1 MIENDIDIGNIAS
14 VNFGI
19 SLRSNGNVYF
29 VPTDAGLKDAL
40 KEMIATSVAL
50 LNAAQGGWTEY
61 DISED
66 YGERRRV
73 YCNRDNEY
81 MAVFSTLFDAGALD
95 DLTNLPEHV
104 NDIDYYFAD
113 ITDNQSRRMIGV
125 RKATQFKGT
134 VKAKNRLVRM
144 TNDTLSIIEDTVFKL
159 DNEFDLLITD
169 AHVYILNDSKMQ
181 QLADITSLVAAT
193 AKDKIQAIEET
204 ITFLDLS
211 RIKEKIEKHPR
222 VARYA
227 ASIAQNPLIANF
239 QRAKIEALAQQHG
252 IVFKELETGKLQCR
266 VQDEAKLMELLD
278 ARRYHLDLADNGGD
292 PYRATGRQKVQ

>member
-1 MIENDIDIGNIAS
+1 MIENDINIRSIIS

-19 SLRSNGNVYF
+19 ALRNSGYLYF
-29 VPTDAGLKDAL
+29 VPTDAGLKGAL
-40 KEMIATSVAL
+40 KEMIAVTAAA
-50 LNAAQGGWTEY
+50 LNAVQGEWQAY

-66 YGERRRV
+66 YGQRRRV

-81 MAVFSTLFDAGALD
+81 MAVFSTIFDAGALD
-95 DLTNLPEHV
+95 DLTNLPDHA
-104 NDIDYYFAD
+104 NDIEYYFAE
-113 ITDNQSRRMIGV
+113 ITDSQNRRMVGV

-134 VKAKNRLVRM
+134 VKAKSRLVRM
-144 TNDTLSIIEDTVFKL
+144 INDTLSIIEDSVFKL

-169 AHVYILNDSKMQ
+169 GHVYILNDAKMQ
-181 QLADITSLVAAT
+181 QLGDITSRVAAT
-193 AKDKIQAIEET
+193 AKDKIQSIEDT

-211 RIKEKIEKHPR
+211 RVKEKIEKHPR

-239 QRAKIEALAQQHG
+239 QRAKIETLALQHG
-252 IVFKELETGKLQCR
+252 IVFKELDTGKLQCR
-266 VQDEAKLMELLD
+266 VQDEARLMELLD

-292 PYRATGRQKVQ
+292 PYRATGRQKV

>member
-1 MIENDIDIGNIAS
+1 MIENDINIESIIS

-19 SLRSNGNVYF
+19 ALRNSGYLYF
-29 VPTDAGLKDAL
+29 VPTDAGLKGAL
-40 KEMIATSVAL
+40 KEMIVVTAAA
-50 LNAAQGGWTEY
+50 LNAAQGEWQAY

-66 YGERRRV
+66 YGQRRRV

-81 MAVFSTLFDAGALD
+81 MAVFSTIFDAGTLD
-95 DLTNLPEHV
+95 DLTNLPDHA
-104 NDIDYYFAD
+104 NDIEYYFAE
-113 ITDNQSRRMIGV
+113 ITDIQNRRMVGV

-144 TNDTLSIIEDTVFKL
+144 INDTLSIIEDSVFKL

-169 AHVYILNDSKMQ
+169 GHVYILNDAKMQ
-181 QLADITSLVAAT
+181 QLGDITSRVAAT
-193 AKDKIQAIEET
+193 AKDKIQSIEDT

-211 RIKEKIEKHPR
+211 RVKEKIEKHPR

-239 QRAKIEALAQQHG
+239 QRAKIEALALQHG
-252 IVFKELETGKLQCR
+252 IVFKELDTGKLQCR
-266 VQDEAKLMELLD
+266 VQDEARLMELLD
-278 ARRYHLDLADNGGD
+278 ARRYHLDLADDGGD
-292 PYRATGRQKVQ
+292 PYRATGRQKV

>member
-1 MIENDIDIGNIAS
+1 MIENDIDIGSIAS

-19 SLRSNGNVYF
+19 ALRSNGNLYF
-29 VPTDAGLKDAL
+29 VPTDLGLKGTL
-40 KEMIATSVAL
+40 EEMITFTVAA
-50 LNAAQGGWTEY
+50 LNAAQGDWQAY

-66 YGERRRV
+66 YGQRRRV

-81 MAVFSTLFDAGALD
+81 MVAFSTLFDAGALD
-95 DLTNLPEHV
+95 DLTNLPDHV
-104 NDIDYYFAD
+104 NDIEYYFAE
-113 ITDNQSRRMIGV
+113 ITDNQNRRMVGV

-134 VKAKNRLVRM
+134 VKAKNRLARM
-144 TNDTLSIIEDTVFKL
+144 IDDTLSIIEDTVFKL
-159 DNEFDLLITD
+159 DNEFDVLITD
-169 AHVYILNDSKMQ
+169 ANVYILNNAKTQ

-193 AKDKIQAIEET
+193 ARGKIQVIEDT

-211 RIKEKIEKHPR
+211 RVKEKIEKHPR

-239 QRAKIEALAQQHG
+239 QREKIETLAKQHG

-266 VQDEAKLMELLD
+266 VKDEAKLMELLD

-292 PYRATGRQKVQ
+292 PYRATGRQKV

>member
-1 MIENDIDIGNIAS
+1 MIENDIDIANIAS

-19 SLRSNGNVYF
+19 ALRSNGNLHF
-29 VPTDAGLKDAL
+29 VPTDAGLKGAL
-40 KEMIATSVAL
+40 KEMIAATVAA
-50 LNAAQGGWTEY
+50 LNAAQGDWQPY

-66 YGERRRV
+66 YGQRRRV
-73 YCNRDNEY
+73 YCDRDNEY

-95 DLTNLPEHV
+95 DLANLLSQV
-104 NDIDYYFAD
+104 NDIEFYFAE
-113 ITDNQSRRMIGV
+113 ITDNQNRRMVGV

-134 VKAKNRLVRM
+134 LKAKNRLVRM
-144 TNDTLSIIEDTVFKL
+144 VNDTLSIIEDIVFKL

-181 QLADITSLVAAT
+181 QLADITSRVAAT
-193 AKDKIQAIEET
+193 AKDKIQAIEDA

-239 QRAKIEALAQQHG
+239 QRAKIEALAQQHD

-266 VQDEAKLMELLD
+266 VQDEARLMELLD

-292 PYRATGRQKVQ
+292 PYRATGRQKV

>member
-19 SLRSNGNVYF
+19 ALRSNGNLYF
-29 VPTDAGLKDAL
+29 VPTDGGLKDAL
-40 KEMIATSVAL
+40 KEMIATTVAL
-50 LNAAQGGWTEY
+50 LNAAQGDWQAY

-66 YGERRRV
+66 YGQRRRI
-73 YCNRDNEY
+73 YCDRDNEY
-81 MAVFSTLFDAGALD
+81 MAVFSTLFDAGALE
-95 DLTNLPEHV
+95 DLTNLPDHV
-104 NDIDYYFAD
+104 NDIDYYFAE
-113 ITDNQSRRMIGV
+113 ITDVQSRRMVGV

-181 QLADITSLVAAT
+181 QLADIISLVAAT
-193 AKDKIQAIEET
+193 AKDKVQTIEDT

-239 QRAKIEALAQQHG
+239 QRAKVESLAQQHG

-292 PYRATGRQKVQ
+292 PYRATGRQKV

>member
-1 MIENDIDIGNIAS
+1 MIENEIDIRSIAS

-19 SLRSNGNVYF
+19 ALCSNGNLYF
-29 VPTDAGLKDAL
+29 VPTDAGLKGAL
-40 KEMIATSVAL
+40 KEIVAGTVAA
-50 LNAAQGGWTEY
+50 LNAVQGDWQAY

-73 YCNRDNEY
+73 YCSRDNEY
-81 MAVFSTLFDAGALD
+81 MDAFKILFDAGALD
-95 DLTNLPEHV
+95 DLANLPDHV
-104 NDIDYYFAD
+104 KDIEYYFAE
-113 ITDNQSRRMIGV
+113 ITDNTNRRMVGV

-134 VKAKNRLVRM
+134 MKAKNRFVRM

-159 DNEFDLLITD
+159 DNEFDVLITD
-169 AHVYILNDSKMQ
+169 RNVYILNDAKMQ
-181 QLADITSLVAAT
+181 QLADITSRVAAT
-193 AKDKIQAIEET
+193 AKDKIQAIENT

-211 RIKEKIEKHPR
+211 RVKDKIEKHPR

-239 QRAKIEALAQQHG
+239 QRAKIETLAQQHG
-252 IVFKELETGKLQCR
+252 IVFKELGTGKLQCR

-292 PYRATGRQKVQ
+292 PYRATGRQKV

>member
-19 SLRSNGNVYF
+19 ALRSNGNQYF
-29 VPTDAGLKDAL
+29 VPTDTRLKAAL
-40 KEMIATSVAL
+40 KEMITGTVAA
-50 LNAAQGGWTEY
+50 LNAAQGDWQPN
-61 DISED
+61 DIFED
-66 YGERRRV
+66 YGQRRRV
-73 YCNRDNEY
+73 FCNRDKEY
-81 MAVFSTLFDAGALD
+81 MAVFSALFDAGALD
-95 DLTNLPEHV
+95 DLTNLPDHV
-104 NDIDYYFAD
+104 NDIEYYFAD
-113 ITDNQSRRMIGV
+113 ITDNQNRRMVGM

-159 DNEFDLLITD
+159 DNEFDVLITD
-169 AHVYILNDSKMQ
+169 ANVYILNDTQMQ
-181 QLADITSLVAAT
+181 QIAHITSRVAAT
-193 AKDKIQAIEET
+193 AKDKIQTVEDT

-227 ASIAQNPLIANF
+227 VSIAQNPLIANF
-239 QRAKIEALAQQHG
+239 QRAKIESLAQQHG
-252 IVFKELETGKLQCR
+252 IVFKELENGKLQCC

-292 PYRATGRQKVQ
+292 PYRATGRQKV